1 MVSLNQAFKIIASMY
16 RTLNRQIVE
25 LDDQIEELETI
36 IYAPVTGDLS
46 RVISSKTT
54 KTGKTNS
61 KVALFSKLDKFVEMR
76 TFKRD
81 ITDEIERLVSL
92 SQQYIRP
99 YIWEVYLNGG
109 FIPKVADKIGM
120 SESKFKHNLNDEI
133 NECIVPECQRLYELC
148 LKDRYTAATFKK
160 KADTDL
166 VRIIRF
172 YENKK
177 KEKKEEH
184 NVKEEKPQQKKGT
197 E

>member
-81 ITDEIERLVSL
+81 ITDEIERLQKLINGSSYSYETAKTALLDSVEEFKAGAPSDEALKIVSHL
-92 SQQYIRP
+92 SGNI
-99 YIWEVYLNGG
+99 IIGG
-109 FIPKVADKIGM
+109 EDNDTITIGQVD
-120 SESKFKHNLNDEI
+120 EENDY
-133 NECIVPECQRLYELC
+133 N
-148 LKDRYTAATFKK
+148 ATRVLSFDS
-160 KADTDL
+160 A
-166 VRIIRF
+166 
-172 YENKK
+172 
-177 KEKKEEH
+177 
-184 NVKEEKPQQKKGT
+184 
-197 E
+197 